1 MPQQELEPRQSGPFT
16 NNGTS
21 KSNNA
26 RCNENFAELF
36 ITTMVCPVVPN
47 TTQRAYFAPP
57 AGRTLASVERKRETA
72 IASAGGA
79 VTAALKKGATSL
91 LASATVDAKTFT
103 GAYVA
108 QAVSETPADLVFA
121 DGDLATLEVASNNN
135 DATGGPV
142 ILRLTWALQPQS

>member
-1 MPQQELEPRQSGPFT
+1 MPFQELEPRQSGPYT
-16 NNGTS
+16 NNGAS

-26 RCNENFAELF
+26 KCNENFAELF
-36 ITTMVCPVVPN
+36 TTTMVCQLVPN
-47 TTQRAYFAPP
+47 TTQRVFFCPP

-79 VTAALKKGATSL
+79 VTAALKKGSTSL
-91 LASATVDAKTFT
+91 LAVATVDAKTFT

-108 QAVSETPADLVFA
+108 QAVSSTPADLVFA
-121 DGDLATLEVASNNN
+121 NGDVATLEVASNNN

-142 ILRLTWALQPQS
+142 VFKLTWALQA